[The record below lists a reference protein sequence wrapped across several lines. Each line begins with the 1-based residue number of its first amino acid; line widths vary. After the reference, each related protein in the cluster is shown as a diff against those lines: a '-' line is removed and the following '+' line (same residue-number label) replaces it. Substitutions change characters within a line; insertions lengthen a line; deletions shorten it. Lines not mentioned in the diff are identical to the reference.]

1 MTSDQRKEILMTM
14 LVAKQRELDKSI
26 ERISFENV
34 ATLSKDNAA
43 EVQKLLIEYVTK
55 RQQLINKYT

>member
-1 MTSDQRKEILMTM
+1 MTPEQRKEILMTM
-14 LVAKQRELDKSI
+14 LVTKQRAIDKSI
-26 ERISFENV
+26 ELIHFENV

-55 RQQLINKYT
+55 RQELINKYT

>member
-1 MTSDQRKEILMTM
+1 MTM
-14 LVAKQRELDKSI
+14 LVTKQRELDKSI
-26 ERISFENV
+26 ERINFDNMH
-34 ATLSKDNAA
+34 TLSKDNAA

>member
-1 MTSDQRKEILMTM
+1 MTSDQRKEILMAM
-14 LVAKQRELDKSI
+14 LVTKQRELDKSI
-26 ERISFENV
+26 ERINFENV